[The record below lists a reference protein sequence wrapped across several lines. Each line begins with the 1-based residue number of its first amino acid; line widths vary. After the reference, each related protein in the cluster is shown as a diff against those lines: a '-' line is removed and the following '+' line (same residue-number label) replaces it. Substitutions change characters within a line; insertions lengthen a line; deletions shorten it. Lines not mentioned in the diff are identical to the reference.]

1 MSLDRVLML
10 IAAAT
15 LASGCHLFGK
25 LSGDCHSRQEYQRA
39 GQVPPLKVPPGLDSP
54 NTQGALV
61 IPATVVTPPPA
72 GPKEAC
78 LDVPPRY
85 KPAPANKAASEMPA
99 VPPPPAA
106 APTIPE
112 PSSSVPP

>member
-1 MSLDRVLML
+1 MSLDRVLVL

-15 LASGCHLFGK
+15 FASGCHLFGK
-25 LSGDCHSRQEYQRA
+25 MSSDCHSPQEYQRA
-39 GQVPPLKVPPGLDSP
+39 GQMPPLKVPTGLDSP

-61 IPATVVTPPPA
+61 IPAVALAPPP
-72 GPKEAC
+72 GPKDAC

-99 VPPPPAA
+99 VPALPPPT
-106 APTIPE
+106 PTVPE
-112 PSSSVPP
+112 PPSSVPR